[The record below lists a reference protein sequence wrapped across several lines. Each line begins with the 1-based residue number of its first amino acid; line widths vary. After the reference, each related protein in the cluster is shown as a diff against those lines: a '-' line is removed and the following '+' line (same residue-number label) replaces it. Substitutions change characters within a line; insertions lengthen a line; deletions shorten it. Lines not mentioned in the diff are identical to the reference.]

1 MIAPIV
7 GHVIALGTTRAVD
20 LIMGHAVD
28 PATAGIVAIIDVAV
42 PPMIIFVTP
51 LVIGP
56 GVVPGV
62 KDVHAGLLG
71 IGLGVVLGLALP
83 DTVLLNLLAAVV
95 LDVSRLGLLLLLR
108 LLWIYLL
115 LRLHLPMIVFL
126 SSCATLLV
134 SRSLRARLSQ
144 PPIQLLV
151 FILREEYFRTP
162 PGGANRVRLTTI
174 SLLQELRTHQEAMGV
189 VIVLAQRDPAAIVPI
204 LHDLAN
210 ITMITM

>member
-1 MIAPIV
+1 
-7 GHVIALGTTRAVD
+7 
-20 LIMGHAVD
+20 
-28 PATAGIVAIIDVAV
+28 
-42 PPMIIFVTP
+42 MIIRTIP

-56 GVVPGV
+56 GIVPGV
-62 KDVHAGLLG
+62 GDVLTGLLE

-83 DTVLLNLLAAVV
+83 NAILIDLLATVV
-95 LDVSRLGLLLLLR
+95 LDISELSLLLPLRLLWVCLLLR
-108 LLWIYLL
+108 LRPL
-115 LRLHLPMIVFL
+115 MVVFL
-126 SSCATLLV
+126 SFCATLLV
-134 SRSLRARLSQ
+134 SRSLLVGLSR

-151 FILREEYFRTP
+151 FILREEYFQTP

-189 VIVLAQRDPAAIVPI
+189 VIVLAPRDPAVIVPI